1 MEYLFNYENQ
11 IYNITVPYSDLN
23 TSKPVQIAI
32 TREENRTTMFVNDKN
47 SSVPVGVKLLEVYS
61 NKPWI
66 NPEKGM

>member
-47 SSVPVGVKLLEVYS
+47 SSVSVGVKLLEVYS

>member
-1 MEYLFNYENQ
+1 MEYLFNHENQ

-32 TREENRTTMFVNDKN
+32 TREENRTTMFVNYKN